1 MKTTFA
7 RLLAVVGLLA
17 LLTTAAASADESTS
31 SMRAILSGFNETP
44 PIATG
49 GTGMLRAKL
58 SNGGIDFT
66 LTYSGLTTPA
76 SMAHFHFA
84 QRGVASGVFIWLCG
98 KPGTPAHTV
107 CPPGTTE
114 TATVTGHI
122 TADDIQPLSLQNL
135 KAKDMATALRII
147 QAGDAYVNVHTT
159 NFPGGEIRGQVSSG
173 GGNSD

>member
-17 LLTTAAASADESTS
+17 LLTTAAASADESAS
-31 SMRAILSGFNETP
+31 SMRASLSGFNETP

-49 GTGMLRAKL
+49 GTGMLRAKA
-58 SNGGIDFT
+58 SNGGIAFT

-76 SMAHFHFA
+76 FMAHFHFA

-98 KPGTPAHTV
+98 RPGTPAHTT

-122 TADDIQPLSLQNL
+122 TAADIQPLPLQNL
-135 KAKDMATALRII
+135 RAMDMATALRII

-159 NFPGGEIRGQVSSG
+159 NFGSGEIRGQVSSG
-173 GGNSD
+173 GGNSG